1 MRKSIET
8 RKTQNTVNEIFLF
21 NCPSSGG
28 VKDHVE
34 IHNQKRA
41 MRETCDPEI
50 KACLVQLGDIFNWDD
65 FWKTNSGL
73 QSCWANG
80 QFKKSGMEIG
90 LI

>member
-1 MRKSIET
+1 M
-8 RKTQNTVNEIFLF
+8 L
-21 NCPSSGG
+21 
-28 VKDHVE
+28 
-34 IHNQKRA
+34 
-41 MRETCDPEI
+41 ETCDPEI